1 MMRMMIIVRFDMQRV
16 EEISALVPQEQ
27 EHVKE
32 LLSQEKLET
41 LYISADRT
49 TVWLVMRGKSA
60 EEIQQEL
67 TTFPLY
73 PYMQQPEF
81 TPLV

>member
-1 MMRMMIIVRFDMQRV
+1 MRMMTIVHFDMQRA

-32 LLSQEKLET
+32 LLSQGKLET

-49 TVWLVMRGKSA
+49 TVWLVLQGESA
-60 EEIQQEL
+60 EEIQQDL
-67 TTFPLY
+67 TAFPLY

-81 TPLV
+81 IPLV